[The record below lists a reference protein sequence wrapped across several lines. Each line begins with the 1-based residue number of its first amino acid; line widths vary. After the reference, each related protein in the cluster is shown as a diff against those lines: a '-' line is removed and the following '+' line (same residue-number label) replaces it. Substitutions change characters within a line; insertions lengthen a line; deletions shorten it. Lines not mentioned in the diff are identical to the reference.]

1 MNLNPTTANEVFEFR
16 GIRVRAQ
23 PVLLKGYTRDA
34 CHGCMAQR
42 IDTLCWDLPGCV
54 GEHGENLIFV
64 RAKPA
69 LAYQSPDIEF

>member
-1 MNLNPTTANEVFEFR
+1 MNLNPSTATANEVFEFR

-23 PVLLKGYTRDA
+23 PVLFKGYTPGA

-42 IDTLCWDLPGCV
+42 ITTLCGYLPSCI

-64 RAKPA
+64 EAKPA
-69 LAYQSPDIEF
+69 LA